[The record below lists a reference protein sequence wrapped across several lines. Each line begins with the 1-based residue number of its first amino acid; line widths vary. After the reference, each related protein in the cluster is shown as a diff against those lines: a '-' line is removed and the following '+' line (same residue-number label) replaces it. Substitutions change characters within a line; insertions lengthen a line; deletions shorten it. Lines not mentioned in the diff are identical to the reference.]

1 MILES
6 EAAAHHIMHLIYHD
20 PKYKGKIILAHP
32 QEDDAVLPSQ
42 FKDILSKYYS
52 DNVKKLL
59 KQGPTWIRGAA
70 LSYIDREKS
79 FS

>member
-1 MILES
+1 MTLS
-6 EAAAHHIMHLIYHD
+6 F
-20 PKYKGKIILAHP
+20 
-32 QEDDAVLPSQ
+32 LPSQ

-59 KQGPTWIRGAA
+59 KQGPMWFRGAA
-70 LSYIDREKS
+70 LSYIDREMS